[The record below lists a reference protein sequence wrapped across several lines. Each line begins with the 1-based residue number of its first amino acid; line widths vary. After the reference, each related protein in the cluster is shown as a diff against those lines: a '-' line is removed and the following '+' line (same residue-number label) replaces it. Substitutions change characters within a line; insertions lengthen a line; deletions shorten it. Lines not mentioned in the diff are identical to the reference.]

1 MNSRKITLLLA
12 MFLGVASPV
21 TIARAPDP
29 IRPFL
34 GEYQGHTIEDS
45 AGMLTIHDIGVRITQ
60 FDGGFTVEWNM
71 VTRNTNGESLRAH

>member
-1 MNSRKITLLLA
+1 MNSQKIALLLA

-21 TIARAPDP
+21 VNAGVPSP
-29 IRPFL
+29 IRSFL

-45 AGMLTIHDIGVRITQ
+45 AGVLTIHDIGVRITH

-71 VTRNTNGESLRAH
+71 VTRNTN